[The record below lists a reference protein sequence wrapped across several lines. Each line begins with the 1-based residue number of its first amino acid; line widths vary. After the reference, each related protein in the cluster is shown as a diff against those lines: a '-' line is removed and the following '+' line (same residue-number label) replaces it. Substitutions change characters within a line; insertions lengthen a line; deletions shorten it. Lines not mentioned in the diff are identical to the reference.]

1 LRNEWRVKM
10 VSVCPIATI
19 HASSERVWN
28 FLSEPSNYA
37 VWWDA
42 QTRSI
47 IPQGPAQPGQ
57 KIYAET
63 TALGKQWSVTVIVE
77 KVNNVERK
85 IDLIT
90 MLPFG
95 ITVHNHIICVPLD
108 NGDCHVSF
116 G

>member
-1 LRNEWRVKM
+1 M
-10 VSVCPIATI
+10 VSVCPITTI
-19 HASSERVWN
+19 HAPAEHVWN

-37 VWWDA
+37 LWWDA

-47 IPQGPAQPGQ
+47 IPQGSSLPGK

-77 KVNNVERK
+77 KVNKVERQ
-85 IDLIT
+85 IDLT
-90 MLPFG
+90 TRLPFG
-95 ITVHNHIICVPLD
+95 ITVHNHIACVPLD
-108 NGDCHVSF
+108 KDNCQVSF

>member
-1 LRNEWRVKM
+1 M

-19 HASSERVWN
+19 HAPAERVWN
-28 FLSEPSNYA
+28 FLSDPSNYA
-37 VWWDA
+37 LWWDT

-47 IPQGPAQPGQ
+47 MPQGPAQPGQ

-63 TALGKQWSVTVIVE
+63 TVLGKQWSVIVIVE
-77 KVNNVERK
+77 KVIKVERK
-85 IDLIT
+85 IDLTT

-95 ITVHNHIICVPLD
+95 ITVHNHITCGSLD
-108 NGDCHVSF
+108 NGDCQVSF